1 MGDIDFSVWG
11 PFDSES
17 DTRAACGNLRNIQ
30 EEDCSYSGRATEELS
45 IFNAQSGK
53 FYLLLI
59 TNYARVNQEITA
71 SIGTGTGS
79 LKCPEV
85 GPDSASSHGDPIIHT
100 FKGECYDLNKD
111 GLYLASSHPH
121 WNHDIKVAVYN
132 NFIREFQIT
141 SKDDQIL
148 FSVNNL
154 NEVTGSW
161 AYGLKHIYR
170 MCTPFNWKECEFSFH
185 EYRFDAQIFM
195 YGVQI
200 LFHDYLD
207 PALQK
212 GQRGVHLDIYPRLYE
227 KRKQTFNAEEWDGI
241 YFDNPL
247 PQDLAYCPGNSPR
260 RS

>member
-1 MGDIDFSVWG
+1 MRV
-11 PFDSES
+11 
-17 DTRAACGNLRNIQ
+17 
-30 EEDCSYSGRATEELS
+30 
-45 IFNAQSGK
+45 
-53 FYLLLI
+53 LLI
-59 TNYARVNQEITA
+59 ALLAAISYAQTVFEGCCSLTA
-71 SIGTGTGS
+71 SVTTYPDALQSECLACNDGYDTTYVKWDDAPGPNGRCALIDENRPIPVCGGD
-79 LKCPEV
+79 
-85 GPDSASSHGDPIIHT
+85 PDSASSHGDPIIHT

-111 GLYLASSHPH
+111 GLYLASSHPD

-141 SKDDQIL
+141 SKDDEIL

-227 KRKQTFNAEEWDGI
+227 KRQQTFNAEEWDGI

-247 PQDLAYCPGNSPR
+247 PQELAYCPGNSPR

>member
-1 MGDIDFSVWG
+1 MLLLTLLLHTALAEVDCDALANREAAPGIPCWSSVFKPSGSCAKCCRDNEPVQECWFDDIG
-11 PFDSES
+11 LTKANCCPP
-17 DTRAACGNLRNIQ
+17 AA
-30 EEDCSYSGRATEELS
+30 EEDTDSG
-45 IFNAQSGK
+45 QDM
-53 FYLLLI
+53 
-59 TNYARVNQEITA
+59 
-71 SIGTGTGS
+71 
-79 LKCPEV
+79 
-85 GPDSASSHGDPIIHT
+85 DSASSHGDPIIHT

-121 WNHDIKVAVYN
+121 WNHEIKVAVYN

-141 SKDDQIL
+141 TKDDQIL

-170 MCTPFNWKECEFSFH
+170 MCTPFSWKECEFSFN

-227 KRKQTFNAEEWDGI
+227 KHQQTFNAEDWDGI

-247 PQDLAYCPGNSPR
+247 PQELAYCPGNSPR

>member
-1 MGDIDFSVWG
+1 MGNACRINDHYDYTVVV
-11 PFDSES
+11 S
-17 DTRAACGNLRNIQ
+17 DDYDAENVDG
-30 EEDCSYSGRATEELS
+30 
-45 IFNAQSGK
+45 
-53 FYLLLI
+53 I
-59 TNYARVNQEITA
+59 TVE
-71 SIGTGTGS
+71 
-79 LKCPEV
+79 CPEDTDS
-85 GPDSASSHGDPIIHT
+85 GEDMDSASSHGDPIIHT

-121 WNHDIKVAVYN
+121 WNHEIKVAVYN

-141 SKDDQIL
+141 TKDDQIL

-170 MCTPFNWKECEFSFH
+170 MCTPFSWKECEFSFN

-212 GQRGVHLDIYPRLYE
+212 GQRGVHLDIYPRLYD
-227 KRKQTFNAEEWDGI
+227 KHQQTFNAEDWDGI

-247 PQDLAYCPGNSPR
+247 PQELAYCPGNSPR